1 VIPKRHPP
9 PTASRQLEF
18 DERQTANVS
27 GVSGGERS
35 HLAPESASRELR
47 RKDFGVKT
55 RAPHKTF
62 GPNAVPET
70 GGLGDRSRNL
80 SADTIAV
87 EIDLVRRPFQV
98 LLRSHPINFA
108 LSHLISQST
117 RMSHT
122 HTALH
127 SVAIRLHSGRLHR
140 LALIGVRSRA
150 TRHYASAAAWEQ
162 GASNGEQG
170 KAHAS
175 LDPRPVLFPC
185 FRNIPT

>member
-1 VIPKRHPP
+1 MIPKRHPP

-18 DERQTANVS
+18 DDRQTANVS

-87 EIDLVRRPFQV
+87 EIDLVRQPFQV

-108 LSHLISQST
+108 LSHLISRST

-122 HTALH
+122 HTVLH
-127 SVAIRLHSGRLHR
+127 SVAIRLYSGRLHR
-140 LALIGVRSRA
+140 LALIGVRSRT
-150 TRHYASAAAWEQ
+150 TRHYASAAAWDAGRFERRKGE
-162 GASNGEQG
+162 GACEPCSI
-170 KAHAS
+170 S
-175 LDPRPVLFPC
+175 LFSKHTHL
-185 FRNIPT
+185 T